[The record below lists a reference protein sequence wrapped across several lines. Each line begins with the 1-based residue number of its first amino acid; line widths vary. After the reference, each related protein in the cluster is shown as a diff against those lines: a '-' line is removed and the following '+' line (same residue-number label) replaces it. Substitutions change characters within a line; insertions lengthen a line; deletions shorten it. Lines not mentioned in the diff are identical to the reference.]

1 MNVKLKRVI
10 EEIGRTEQKISE
22 WQNQL
27 KQLKQ
32 QRKQLEDQE
41 IIKTIRSMQMS
52 GEDML
57 EMLDG
62 IQAGKVHFVSDQEG
76 NIHMES
82 DTMEDDITKNEY
94 EETDS
99 EIKEMLK
106 REGFGYEE
114 EMD

>member
-76 NIHMES
+76 NIHMEN
-82 DTMEDDITKNEY
+82 DITKNEY